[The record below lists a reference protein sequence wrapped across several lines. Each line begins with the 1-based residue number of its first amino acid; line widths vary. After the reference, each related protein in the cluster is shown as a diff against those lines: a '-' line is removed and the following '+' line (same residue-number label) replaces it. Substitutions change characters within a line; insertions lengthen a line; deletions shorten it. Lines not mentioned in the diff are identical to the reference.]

1 MAIGT
6 SLLLIAVGAIL
17 AIAVDYEVTGIDIQ
31 TVGVILIVVGIIGLV
46 LSMLLFVGMAPF
58 GSRGRAGDGGR
69 DNFSP

>member
-58 GSRGRAGDGGR
+58 GGRGRAGNGGR
-69 DNFSP
+69 DNYLP

>member
-1 MAIGT
+1 
-6 SLLLIAVGAIL
+6 
-17 AIAVDYEVTGIDIQ
+17 
-31 TVGVILIVVGIIGLV
+31 VGVILIVVGIIGLV